1 MPNGNPQNINGY
13 AIERTSIGNDDFFDI
28 DWFDTSD
35 GQYKTA
41 KVRGS
46 VLNALI
52 SNIYTSD
59 GVLNGDRTID
69 ADLNSFL
76 IENLRKFQI
85 DVNPAPFGATGV
97 EFNVNPSG
105 RLFSIKDSSTGERRF
120 DVNIDGSVTFNQEYT
135 FPLADGLS
143 GEVLSTDG
151 SGQISWIPLPSSA
164 GDMTKAQYDPNN
176 DGIVESARKEMVAFI
191 NKTGATLTKGTIV
204 FLKTS
209 SVSTTF
215 PEVLKANA
223 STEATSSKTIGAVYE
238 DVLNDATG
246 FIVTSGEVD
255 NLNTSSYSIGQLL
268 WLSTTDGLVTTTPPV
283 QPNHSVFIGIVTRSQ
298 NVNGRILYAIQNGY
312 EIGELHDVLLTGLV
326 DGQTLAFDSATN
338 LWKNVSQSSPSQT
351 ELAPV
356 INVLNSPPVAND
368 GDRYRIGTT
377 PSGVWSGQAN
387 KLAEYD
393 STTSSWTFET
403 PVADNLVFQSAT
415 ATTFRFNGTAWV
427 QWAGTPI
434 LQNGNTLGS
443 VMRFGTNDNNSVYV
457 KRNNTDVFIFS
468 QNLFAQRGANA
479 GAFGQFNLQNVTT
492 NRTWLLPNKNGTFAM
507 LDDITAIT
515 GFIPTIE
522 SSEIRRGSHS
532 LSGTT
537 TIVFYGGT
545 TITTTGSTIAVSFGG
560 STPYSKYRLLTTSG
574 TSNSV
579 VGLNSTSSGNLCK
592 IGWGFRFVGSYIF
605 TDQSSGGTEW
615 FVPNARQFMGLTGSS
630 TLLAISSTTSV
641 ESLTSVIGIGSDVGD
656 TNLQVFHNDG
666 SGLCTKIDLGVNFPA
681 NKTGAVANGKGYM
694 LELYNAYGSTDVK
707 YRVTNLA
714 DNVIV
719 TGTISSNLPTSLVV
733 GMQGQ
738 IVRTSGSTSQNVSI
752 DVMQCSWWTLT

>member
-13 AIERTSIGNDDFFDI
+13 GIERTNIGSDDFFDI

-35 GQYKTA
+35 SLYKTA

-46 VLNALI
+46 VLIALI
-52 SNIYTSD
+52 SNIYTSN
-59 GVLNGDRTID
+59 GVLNSDRTID
-69 ADLNSFL
+69 ADLNSML
-76 IENLRKFQI
+76 IENLRKFQL
-85 DVNPAPFGATGV
+85 DVNPAPFGANGI

-105 RLFSIKDSSTGERRF
+105 RLLSVKDSSTGERRF
-120 DVNIDGSVTFNQEYT
+120 DIEQNGSVTFNQEYT

-164 GDMTKAQYDPNN
+164 G
-176 DGIVESARKEMVAFI
+176 
-191 NKTGATLTKGTIV
+191 
-204 FLKTS
+204 
-209 SVSTTF
+209 
-215 PEVLKANA
+215 
-223 STEATSSKTIGAVYE
+223 
-238 DVLNDATG
+238 
-246 FIVTSGEVD
+246 
-255 NLNTSSYSIGQLL
+255 
-268 WLSTTDGLVTTTPPV
+268 
-283 QPNHSVFIGIVTRSQ
+283 
-298 NVNGRILYAIQNGY
+298 
-312 EIGELHDVLLTGLV
+312 
-326 DGQTLAFDSATN
+326 
-338 LWKNVSQSSPSQT
+338 T

-356 INVLNSPPVAND
+356 INLLNAPPVAND

-377 PSGVWSGQAN
+377 PTGVWSGQAD
-387 KLAEYD
+387 KLAQYD
-393 STTSSWTFET
+393 SGTSSWTFET
-403 PVADNLVFQSAT
+403 PVTDNLVFQTQT
-415 ATTFRFNGTAWV
+415 ATTFRFNGSAWV

-434 LQNGNTLGS
+434 LQNGNSLGAT
-443 VMRFGTNDNNSVYV
+443 MRFGTNDNQSVYV
-457 KRNNTDVFIFS
+457 KRNNEDVFVFGTGVFS
-468 QNLFAQRGANA
+468 ARTSVNNF
-479 GAFGQFNLQNVTT
+479 FGNFNLNNVTT
-492 NRTWLLPNKNGTFAM
+492 NRTWFLPDKNGTFAM

-537 TIVFYGGT
+537 SIVFYGGT
-545 TITTTGSTIAVSFGG
+545 TITQTGSVVAVSFGG

-579 VGLNSTSSGNLCK
+579 VGLRSSSSGNVC
-592 IGWGFRFVGSYIF
+592 RFIGSYIY
-605 TDQSSGGTEW
+605 TDQSSGGTNW
-615 FVPNARQFMGLTGSS
+615 FVPNARQFMGLTPSIS
-630 TLLAISSTTSV
+630 LLAINSTTSV
-641 ESLTSVIGIGSDVGD
+641 ESLLNVIGIGSDVGD
-656 TNLQVFHNDG
+656 TNLQIFHNDG

-681 NKTGAVANGKGYM
+681 NKTGAVANGKGFM

-719 TGTISSNLPTSLVV
+719 TGTISSNLPTALLI

-752 DVMQCSWWTLT
+752 DVMQCSWYTLT